1 MLAQQKFTVEEWF
14 SIIAGDERLFD
25 QQKLPLPSQRFEE
38 LVAVHLIKLL
48 RFFLYNKNYLG
59 LCTPVSIV
67 LLFFFSVRSPI
78 VHLLVEKD
86 S

>member
-1 MLAQQKFTVEEWF
+1 MLAQQKFTGEEWF
-14 SIIAGDERLFD
+14 SVIAGGERLFD

-67 LLFFFSVRSPI
+67 YYSFFGKKSHS
-78 VHLLVEKD
+78 
-86 S
+86 SSSC